1 MKAIIFVFA
10 LTVIPSCM
18 KQSAQ
23 PVRYEE
29 YMYSG
34 TNEDTTDTPLKRAEE
49 ALNMTDGIEERLAVT
64 YHDVDSLRSQNKK
77 LRSELKG
84 AIDSLKE
91 AKKQLEVIRMVPKK
105 RNLIQKVFNIT
116 PDSIQVKDTIKY

>member
-10 LTVIPSCM
+10 LTVIPSCV

-77 LRSELKG
+77 LRNELKG

>member
-34 TNEDTTDTPLKRAEE
+34 NNEDTTDTPLKRAEE

-77 LRSELKG
+77 LRNELKG

-116 PDSIQVKDTIKY
+116 PDSIQIKDTITN